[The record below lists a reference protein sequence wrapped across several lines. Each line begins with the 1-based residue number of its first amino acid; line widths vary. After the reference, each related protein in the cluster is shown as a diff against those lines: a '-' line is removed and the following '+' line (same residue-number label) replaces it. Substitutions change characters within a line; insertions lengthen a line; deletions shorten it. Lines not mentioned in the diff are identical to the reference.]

1 MAHTFDT
8 YLQEFLNWLRN
19 EKTCSENTIIA
30 YRKDL
35 EQFGTFLTQEMLTVE
50 EITYRELRFYM
61 ASLQR
66 NQELKKTTL
75 SRKTAALKSFF
86 KFLNREGLI
95 EHNPADLLSA
105 PKKIKF
111 PKLLKTKNI
120 LFWITFR
127 TFRPF
132 LIAFLATA
140 T

>member
-66 NQELKKTTL
+66 NQELKKNNFEQKN
-75 SRKTAALKSFF
+75 RCAK
-86 KFLNREGLI
+86 KFLQI
-95 EHNPADLLSA
+95 S
-105 PKKIKF
+105 
-111 PKLLKTKNI
+111 
-120 LFWITFR
+120 
-127 TFRPF
+127 
-132 LIAFLATA
+132 
-140 T
+140 